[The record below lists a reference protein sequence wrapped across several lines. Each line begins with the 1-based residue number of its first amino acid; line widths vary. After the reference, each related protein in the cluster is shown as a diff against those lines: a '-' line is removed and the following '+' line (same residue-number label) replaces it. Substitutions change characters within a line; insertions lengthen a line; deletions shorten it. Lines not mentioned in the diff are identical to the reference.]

1 MQVEPINMYTMFDL
15 KILDQNIWYYENVI
29 SYPEELIK
37 FINNMDY
44 NEISYSRIPKW
55 SNWTA
60 SNDETMIYGKT
71 KMIHQNAFK
80 KSSGDEK
87 VDQTTLYILNSLK
100 MAVELSA
107 KDFIKRRQID
117 VSEINI
123 KLDPVNLKMYYPDQE
138 MGPHYDGQDGD
149 TTLRYS
155 LVTYLNDDY
164 DGGEL
169 YFKNQ
174 DIKIKPKAG
183 SLVIFPAQKP
193 YIHQSLPVK
202 NGVKYISPALWLNN

>member
-1 MQVEPINMYTMFDL
+1 MQSDPVNMYTMFDL
-15 KILDQNIWYYENVI
+15 KILDENIWYYENVI
-29 SYPEELIK
+29 SYPEDLIN
-37 FINNMDY
+37 FINKMDDD
-44 NEISYSRIPKW
+44 ETSYSRIPKW

-60 SNDETMIYGKT
+60 SNDESMIYGKT
-71 KMIHQNAFK
+71 KMIHQNAFEI
-80 KSSGDEK
+80 SSGNER

-107 KDFIKRRQID
+107 KDFVKRRQLD

-123 KLDPVNLKMYYPDQE
+123 NLDQVNIKMYYADQE

-149 TTLRYS
+149 TKLRYS
-155 LVTYLNDDY
+155 IITYLKDDY
-164 DGGEL
+164 EGGEL
-169 YFKNQ
+169 YFKDQ

-183 SLVIFPAQKP
+183 SLVIFPSQKP

-202 NGVKYISPALWLNN
+202 SGVKYMSPSLWLNN